1 MARQRTSRTYP
12 HRPDYATPPGYV
24 LQDYLEAWDFTPAE
38 FARRHSLT
46 TELIDDVLAGTVPID
61 EKLAAIFGR
70 EFSLE
75 ASFWLRMEA
84 DYRCRLEH
92 KAAAEAAA
100 GFASWADS
108 FPVRELVRR
117 GVIEKPLSDGD
128 RVLKVLDFFGV
139 KSVEDWKCRH
149 EEEKVAYRHSPTFA
163 SNEFNLA
170 AWLRLGELEA
180 EWQQCDAYDAENFQA
195 ALSEIRSLTRG
206 PTGNALDKTFALC
219 NQSGVVLALVEPFP
233 KVALSGATRWLPD
246 NRPLIQLSARHKTND
261 HLWFTLFHEAA
272 HILLHSKEHV
282 FIDTMKDQIAG
293 IDGEADRWASD
304 FLIPRPDWDNF
315 ADAGY
320 FGEWAV
326 RRFAHDQGIAPAIV
340 VGRLQHE
347 RLIPWSRLNH
357 LRAKMRWRELE

>member
-1 MARQRTSRTYP
+1 MAPRTYQY
-12 HRPDYATPPGYV
+12 RPDYATPPGYV
-24 LQDYLEAWDFTPAE
+24 LEDHLEALGLTPAE
-38 FARRHSLT
+38 FAGRHSLP
-46 TELIDDVLAGTVPID
+46 EGLINGVIVGSAPID
-61 EKLAAIFGR
+61 PELAAIFGR
-70 EFSLE
+70 ELGLDSDV
-75 ASFWLRMEA
+75 WLRMEA
-84 DYRCRLEH
+84 RYRSELEH
-92 KAAAEAAA
+92 QADAEAVA

-117 GVIEKPLSDGD
+117 GIIDKPLSDGD
-128 RVLKVLDFFGV
+128 RVLKVLDFLGA
-139 KSVEDWKCRH
+139 KSVEDWQCRH

-180 EWQQCDAYDAENFQA
+180 KWQQCDDYDAENFQA
-195 ALSEIRSLTRG
+195 ALSKIRSLTRQ
-206 PTGNALDKTFALC
+206 PTGDALDKTFALC
-219 NQSGVVLALVEPFP
+219 NQSGVALALVEPFP
-233 KVALSGATRWLPD
+233 KVALSGATRWLPG

-261 HLWFTLFHEAA
+261 HLWFTLFHEAG

-293 IDGEADRWASD
+293 VDAEADRWASD
-304 FLIPRPDWDNF
+304 FLIPRSDWDRF
-315 ADAGY
+315 ADAGH

-326 RRFAHDQGIAPAIV
+326 RRFAHDQGITPAIV

-357 LRAKMRWRELE
+357 LKARMRWRESA

>member
-1 MARQRTSRTYP
+1 MARLKRRRTYSY
-12 HRPDYATPPGYV
+12 RPDYAVPPGYLV
-24 LQDYLEAWDFTPAE
+24 EDYLDTWGISPAE
-38 FARRHSLT
+38 FAGRNSLPT
-46 TELIDDVLAGTVPID
+46 DLINDVIVGSAPIDDELAH
-61 EKLAAIFGR
+61 LFGR
-70 EFSLE
+70 ELGLDSDV
-75 ASFWLRMEA
+75 WLRMEA
-84 DYRCRLEH
+84 QYRRELAH
-92 KAAAEAAA
+92 QAKAAAAAV
-100 GFASWADS
+100 FAPWADS

-206 PTGNALDKTFALC
+206 PTGDALDKTFALC

-233 KVALSGATRWLPD
+233 KVALSGAARWLPD

-304 FLIPRPDWDNF
+304 FLIPRPDWNNF